1 MDGSLLCSL
10 IREDPTRRAIFGVE
24 VYFQPDPM
32 CFFFYELITTSPV
45 RVSLRSYLNLGKF
58 TDEAGRQIF
67 FVCLLLVFQDVVT
80 ALPRQMM
87 NGGKPKRDDLKPL
100 LI

>member
-1 MDGSLLCSL
+1 MDRSLLCSL

-58 TDEAGRQIF
+58 TDAAGRQIF

-87 NGGKPKRDDLKPL
+87 NGGIPKRDDLKPL

>member
-87 NGGKPKRDDLKPL
+87 NGGIPKRDDLKPL

>member
-45 RVSLRSYLNLGKF
+45 RVSLQSYLNLGKF
-58 TDEAGRQIF
+58 TDAAGRQIL
-67 FVCLLLVFQDVVT
+67 FVCLLLMFQDVVT

-87 NGGKPKRDDLKPL
+87 NGGIPKRDDLKPL

>member
-58 TDEAGRQIF
+58 TDAAGRQIF
-67 FVCLLLVFQDVVT
+67 FCLF
-80 ALPRQMM
+80 APRVP
-87 NGGKPKRDDLKPL
+87 GCSYCLAAPDDERGNT
-100 LI
+100 